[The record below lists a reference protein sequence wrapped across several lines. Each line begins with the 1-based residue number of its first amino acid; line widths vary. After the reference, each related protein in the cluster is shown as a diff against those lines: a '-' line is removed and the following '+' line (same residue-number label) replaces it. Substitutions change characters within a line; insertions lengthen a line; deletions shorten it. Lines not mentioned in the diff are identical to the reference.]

1 MEPPF
6 AILTTDK
13 YGSIASE
20 HSIGVDAEGEFM
32 ATEVRGSEAGRM
44 CEPFGMLLTDA
55 RKRTKGREPKGREPK
70 GRELNFIL
78 AATLD
83 LQCSTPEPDW
93 IASETTVATSG
104 YPAGAKIL
112 PYERSAT

>member
-55 RKRTKGREPKGREPK
+55 RKRTKGREPKGRE
-70 GRELNFIL
+70 LNFIL

-93 IASETTVATSG
+93 IVSETTVATTG